1 MLVLGRRGGHGQW
14 GGPRHRLSPPRQ
26 DGKLKR
32 ASRLRGKGGDES
44 RPPKR
49 EELGGGAPGALD
61 GAPLARLDR
70 PRRPGPAPGSP
81 RGGSRRLF
89 RAGRGIFAHV
99 ASGAE
104 CVTASA
110 RNAVHTCV
118 PVCVAHSSSAPWGP
132 CLVRACRFA
141 QQVSV
146 SLCKEYRAVLRHGRV
161 VLHTRRECPRGPVS
175 PRPGRRAVRTVRWRE
190 GTLLKML
197 IIQ

>member
-81 RGGSRRLF
+81 RGGSRRGF
-89 RAGRGIFAHV
+89 RAGRGIFA
-99 ASGAE
+99 
-104 CVTASA
+104 
-110 RNAVHTCV
+110 
-118 PVCVAHSSSAPWGP
+118 
-132 CLVRACRFA
+132 
-141 QQVSV
+141 Q
-146 SLCKEYRAVLRHGRV
+146 
-161 VLHTRRECPRGPVS
+161 RGPTW
-175 PRPGRRAVRTVRWRE
+175 PRVQSA
-190 GTLLKML
+190 
-197 IIQ
+197 